1 MQQAA
6 LTDIFSNLDRASPTS
21 TKVLRAQTQTL
32 AVQSKWYLGF
42 PPGREQQAVLT
53 RRHRFCTEC
62 CCPREPLCPPELCSP
77 AGHSPLPRAAGKGW
91 EHCRGASYS
100 PCTVSLQTSGQCPR
114 TQTCLSV
121 CPASRSWLWALQGPH
136 SFFCLGLCIWLLV
149 SINNWR
155 YWFLGIQFCSRKFCH
170 ALVFSVFSKS
180 TTSLPSEKLQATV
193 FVRNSHFNS
202 RINLNTW
209 DS

>member
-21 TKVLRAQTQTL
+21 TEVLRAQTQTL

-42 PPGREQQAVLT
+42 PPGREQQAVLA

-77 AGHSPLPRAAGKGW
+77 AGQSPLPRAAGKGW

-121 CPASRSWLWALQGPH
+121 CPSC
-136 SFFCLGLCIWLLV
+136 FMLLA
-149 SINNWR
+149 
-155 YWFLGIQFCSRKFCH
+155 LGIAETTLIFLLGPVYLIIGFYKQLKILISWH
-170 ALVFSVFSKS
+170 SV
-180 TTSLPSEKLQATV
+180 LL
-193 FVRNSHFNS
+193 
-202 RINLNTW
+202 
-209 DS
+209 